1 MLLMLLREPLVVI
14 YNIEIGRPVF
24 DRIELNPIP

>member
-1 MLLMLLREPLVVI
+1 MLVPHLYYI
-14 YNIEIGRPVF
+14 NQNCYNIEIGRPVF